1 MIIHDFS
8 TTMDGLYWQT
18 LGLYN
23 DYSLVTPQYNNATIQ
38 AFSAAIQQAIQ

>member
-1 MIIHDFS
+1 MVFPLLWMAYI
-8 TTMDGLYWQT
+8 WQI

-23 DYSLVTPQYNNATIQ
+23 DYSLVTPLYNSATIQ